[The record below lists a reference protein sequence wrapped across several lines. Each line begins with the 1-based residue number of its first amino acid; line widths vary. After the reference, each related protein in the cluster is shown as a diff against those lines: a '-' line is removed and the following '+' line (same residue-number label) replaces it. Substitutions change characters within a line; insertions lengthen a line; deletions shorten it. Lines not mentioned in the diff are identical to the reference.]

1 MRSMSFIRL
10 ALTASLLLYGCGRQ
24 EDAALIET
32 RRRIHEFRDSLT
44 VWNPTVRL
52 RDGVAA
58 TLGGWVSSVSNTSI
72 RTELA
77 LELSEIL
84 LSVNLTNQPYRAVSP
99 KTLYPRPR
107 EDALSYYYRDYVR
120 AVFAIMRDHGC
131 SPESIM
137 EFCFAALQKYKA
149 ACFSVPLTHHQLK
162 GENREERQ
170 ARICCAI
177 AGQGS
182 YAMTMTEIRKL
193 VLPYLSNYLPEEL
206 HDEFRRRIKPFFDF
220 PSKEEFYEMMHPG
233 YKYPYPHSQKP
244 SENKQEK
251 TGSDVVVEVDI

>member
-1 MRSMSFIRL
+1 MKRMSFVRL
-10 ALTASLLLYGCGRQ
+10 AVTAGLVLPGCSRQ
-24 EDAALIET
+24 EDAAVVEA

-58 TLGGWVSSVSNTSI
+58 TLGGWVSSVSNTSL

-77 LELSEIL
+77 LELSKIL
-84 LSVNLTNQPYRAVSP
+84 LSVDLTNQPYRAVSP

-120 AVFAIMRDHGC
+120 AVFAVMRDNGC

-137 EFCFAALQKYKA
+137 EFSFAALQKYKA
-149 ACFSVPLTHHQLK
+149 ACFSVPLTHHQLN
-162 GENREERQ
+162 GESREECQ
-170 ARICCAI
+170 ARICCAM
-177 AGQGS
+177 AAQSS

-220 PSKEEFYEMMHPG
+220 PSRAEFYEMMHPG
-233 YKYPYPHSQKP
+233 YKYPYPSSSKP
-244 SENKQEK
+244 PAKNEVPKNLE
-251 TGSDVVVEVDI
+251 DVVEVDI